1 MAEIYCYEH
10 QLFDARWLNGYSVP
24 YYNTHIDKYYAKS
37 VYDGNIIKKSYSS
50 TLREL
55 SRKIKNIIKKAV

>member
-1 MAEIYCYEH
+1 MAEIDCHEH

-24 YYNTHIDKYYAKS
+24 YYNTHINKYYAKS
-37 VYDGNIIKKSYSS
+37 VYDGNIVKRSYSD

-55 SRKIKNIIKKAV
+55 RRKMRNYSSK

>member
-1 MAEIYCYEH
+1 MEEVESYDH
-10 QLFDARWLNGYSVP
+10 QLFDARWLNDYSVP
-24 YYNTHIDKYYAKS
+24 YYNTHINKYYAKS

-55 SRKIKNIIKKAV
+55 RRKMRNYEK